1 MARGAPRA
9 EARIVNILAAI
20 DFSDVTERVVDTLKQ
35 MAATFPAHVWILHV
49 APPDPAFVGYEAGP
63 QAVRDQVAVEHH
75 ERHRQLQQLADR
87 LRSAGVDATALLVQG
102 PTVAKILAEAERLQ
116 AALIVLGSHGQGA
129 LYDLLVGSVSE
140 GVVRASKVPV
150 LLVPARR

>member
-1 MARGAPRA
+1 VARGEIRA
-9 EARIVNILAAI
+9 EAGVVNVLAAI
-20 DFSDVTERVVDTLKQ
+20 DFSEVTERVVDTLRQ
-35 MAATFPAHVWILHV
+35 MAATFAARVWLVHV

-63 QAVRDQVAVEHH
+63 RAVREQVAVEHH
-75 ERHRQLQQLADR
+75 ERHRQLQQVADR
-87 LRSAGVDATALLVQG
+87 LRSDGIEATALLVQG

-116 AALIVLGSHGQGA
+116 AALIVLGSHGQGTM
-129 LYDLLVGSVSE
+129 YDLLVGSVSE

>member
-1 MARGAPRA
+1 M
-9 EARIVNILAAI
+9 NILAAV
-20 DFSDVTERVVDTLKQ
+20 DFSEVTECVVDTLKQ
-35 MAATFPAHVWILHV
+35 VAARFSAHVWILHV

-63 QAVRDQVAVEHH
+63 QVVRDQVAVEHH
-75 ERHRQLQQLADR
+75 ERHRQLQQVADR
-87 LRSAGVDATALLVQG
+87 LRSDGVDATALLVQG

-140 GVVRASKVPV
+140 GVVRASRVPV